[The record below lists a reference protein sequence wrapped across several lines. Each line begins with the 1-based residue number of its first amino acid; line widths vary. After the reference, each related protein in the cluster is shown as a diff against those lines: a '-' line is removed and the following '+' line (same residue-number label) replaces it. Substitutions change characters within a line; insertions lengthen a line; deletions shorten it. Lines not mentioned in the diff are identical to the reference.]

1 VKGNTV
7 AKDVVVRLVDDLD
20 GSDAEETVR
29 FGLDGKQYEIDLS
42 GKNAERLRKSL
53 ERYVEKARSASD
65 GRGRGG
71 GRKRA
76 AQAPS
81 REFDPAEVRRWAKSK
96 RMKVSDRGR
105 IPADVVEKFQ
115 AARGR

>member
-1 VKGNTV
+1 M

-20 GSDAEETVR
+20 GTDAEETVR

-42 GKNAERLRKSL
+42 AKNAERLRKTL
-53 ERYVEKARSASD
+53 ERYVEKARSGANGS
-65 GRGRGG
+65 GTRRG

-76 AQAPS
+76 AQAPA
-81 REFDPAEVRRWAKSK
+81 RDFDPAEVRRWAKSK

-115 AARGR
+115 AAHSR